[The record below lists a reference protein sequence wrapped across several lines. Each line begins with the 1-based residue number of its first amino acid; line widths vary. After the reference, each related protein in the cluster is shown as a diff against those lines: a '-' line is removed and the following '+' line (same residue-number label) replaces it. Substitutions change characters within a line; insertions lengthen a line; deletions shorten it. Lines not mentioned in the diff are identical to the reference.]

1 VADFF
6 ITIFAVTNSALL
18 RFCFIKTFQMHIIR
32 LLLLLFTVSVAAQ
45 APLTVTVRD
54 AANNAP
60 LPYATVKS
68 NGKNYVADIDGKL
81 SLTDYAT
88 SFTVTYTGYD
98 AQTISIKHH
107 TTHYAI
113 LLKIKPEL
121 LGELIISRQ
130 NPATEIIGKAI
141 RRRPVNDPQ
150 QHLNSYRYKSYDRLV
165 VTADPDS
172 VQSRI
177 DTILA
182 YEKAGR
188 FIEKIDSAV
197 FKFKKIVSRQH
208 LYQTEKISEF
218 LYDKKQGLK
227 ENVLATR
234 MAGFKKPLYEF
245 IGLKLQSYSIY
256 TDDIDLFENKYAGP
270 LARDAFFEYNYK
282 LLDTISI
289 NNRPTYMIY
298 FDAKRRLKRKL
309 RGVLYIDCETYGIAK
324 AILRVKN
331 VIDITSVHYFEYEQ
345 EQKLWF
351 PIKKTLKITKGNN
364 KEDIRIL
371 GETIKF
377 DAVDSKDPN
386 RKKEPSDYVY
396 LYSEAHNFDM
406 EFNTPVTIY
415 RRGVDIEIKDN
426 AVNRPDE
433 YWQRFRPDSLDTR
446 SLTTYMALDS
456 LVAKDN
462 WEQRIIWGRRV
473 INGYIPTGAVDVDLR
488 QIFKYNNY
496 EGFRVGFG
504 GITNNKLSQIFRVSG
519 YGAYGTKD
527 GAFKYS
533 GGMALRL
540 GRFSNSWVGASFT
553 DDIREIGST
562 SFATDKRTF
571 KIYDPRPFNL
581 TTFYNYQTW
590 QGYIETRIIPKTD
603 SYWQLTRSRIDPKF
617 NYIFMPGQK
626 PYTVFDLVMAS
637 VSIQWN
643 PFSDFMQTPDGR
655 VESEKRFPRFAFQY
669 TQAVSGVL
677 GSDFNFGKF
686 DFRAEFQHK
695 FLNGQIT
702 SGLLQTGIA
711 SGDVPITHLYSTS
724 PNSLLK
730 DGILQ
735 RITISGRN
743 SFETMYFNEFF
754 SSEYVTL
761 QLKHGFTRFTL
772 YKSLKLSPMLVT
784 RLAWGNL
791 SNKDAHL
798 GFAYNTLD
806 RGYYESGIELNEI
819 FKGLGITGFYRYGPY
834 QLPHFDKNVS
844 VKVSYVLNLF

>member
-1 VADFF
+1 MKFH
-6 ITIFAVTNSALL
+6 IF
-18 RFCFIKTFQMHIIR
+18 
-32 LLLLLFTVSVAAQ
+32 LLFLLSATVTAVAQ
-45 APLTVTVRD
+45 APLTVTVKD

-60 LPYATVKS
+60 LPYATVRS
-68 NGKNYVADIDGKL
+68 NGKNNVTDIDGRL
-81 SLTDYAT
+81 LLADYGT
-88 SFTVTYTGYD
+88 YFTVSYTGYD
-98 AQTISIKHH
+98 PQTINVKQNHNRYSVS
-107 TTHYAI
+107 
-113 LLKIKPEL
+113 LKVKPEL
-121 LGELIISRQ
+121 LGELIITHQ
-130 NPATEIIGKAI
+130 NPANEIIAKAI
-141 RRRPVNDPQ
+141 RRKVINDPQ
-150 QHLNSYRYKSYDRLV
+150 RRLESYKYKTYDRLV

-177 DTILA
+177 DTIIA
-182 YEKAGR
+182 YEKAGH
-188 FIEKIDSAV
+188 FAEKIDSAV

-218 LYDKKQGLK
+218 LYNKKQGLK

-234 MAGFKKPLYEF
+234 MAGFKNPLYEF
-245 IGLKLQSYSIY
+245 IGLKLQSYSVY
-256 TDDIDLFENKYAGP
+256 TDGIDLFETKYAGP

-282 LLDTISI
+282 LLDTTTI
-289 NNRPTYMIY
+289 NNRQVYMVY
-298 FDAKRRLKRKL
+298 FDAKRRVKRKL
-309 RGVLYIDCETYGIAK
+309 RGVLYIDSETYGIAK

-331 VIDITSVHYFEYEQ
+331 VIDITSVHYFEYEKDL
-345 EQKLWF
+345 KLWF
-351 PIKKTLKITKGNN
+351 PEKKTLKITKGNN
-364 KEDIRIL
+364 KEDIKFL

-377 DAVDSKDPN
+377 DAIGTEESG
-386 RKKEPSDYVY
+386 RKRDPSDYVY
-396 LYSEAHNFDM
+396 LFSEAYNFDKQY
-406 EFNTPVTIY
+406 NVPVLI
-415 RRGVDIEIKDN
+415 RRPGVEIEIKDDAIN
-426 AVNRPDE
+426 QPDA
-433 YWQRFRPDSLDTR
+433 YWNRFRPDTLDTR

-462 WEQRIIWGRRV
+462 WEQRIILGRRI
-473 INGYIPTGAVDVDLR
+473 INGYVPLGAIDLDLR
-488 QIFKYNNY
+488 HVLKYNNY
-496 EGFRVGFG
+496 EGFRVGAG
-504 GITNNKLSQIFRVSG
+504 GITNNHFSNIFRISG

-527 GAFKYS
+527 GQFKYS

-540 GRFSNSWVGASFT
+540 GKFSNSWIGGSYT

-571 KIYDPRPFNL
+571 KIYDPRPFNI

-590 QGYIETRIIPKTD
+590 QGYIETRIIPKTE
-603 SYWQLTRSRIDPKF
+603 SFWQLNRSRIDPKF
-617 NYIFMPGQK
+617 NYIFLAGQK
-626 PYTVFDLVMAS
+626 PYTVFDLVTAS
-637 VSIQWN
+637 VSLQWN

-669 TQAVSGVL
+669 TKAIAGIW

-695 FLNGQIT
+695 FLNGQMT
-702 SGLLQTGIA
+702 TALLQTGFA
-711 SGDVPITHLYSTS
+711 GGDVPITHLYSTS

-754 SSEYVTL
+754 SSQYVTL
-761 QLKHGFTRFTL
+761 QLKHGFTRFTV

-784 RLAWGNL
+784 RFAWGNL
-791 SNKDAHL
+791 SHNEAHL

-844 VKVSYVLNLF
+844 VKLSYVLNLF

>member
-1 VADFF
+1 MKFH
-6 ITIFAVTNSALL
+6 IF
-18 RFCFIKTFQMHIIR
+18 
-32 LLLLLFTVSVAAQ
+32 LLFLLSATVTAVAQ
-45 APLTVTVRD
+45 APLTVTVKD

-60 LPYATVKS
+60 LPYATVRS
-68 NGKNYVADIDGKL
+68 NGKNNVTDIDGRL
-81 SLTDYAT
+81 LLADYGT
-88 SFTVTYTGYD
+88 YFTVSYTGYD
-98 AQTISIKHH
+98 TQTINVKQNHNRYSVS
-107 TTHYAI
+107 
-113 LLKIKPEL
+113 LKVKPEL
-121 LGELIISRQ
+121 LGELIITHQ
-130 NPATEIIGKAI
+130 NPANEIIAKAI
-141 RRRPVNDPQ
+141 RRKVINDPQ
-150 QHLNSYRYKSYDRLV
+150 RRLESYKYKTYDRLV

-177 DTILA
+177 DTIIA
-182 YEKAGR
+182 YEKAGH
-188 FIEKIDSAV
+188 FAEKIDSAV

-218 LYDKKQGLK
+218 LYNKKQGLK

-245 IGLKLQSYSIY
+245 IGLKLQSYSVY
-256 TDDIDLFENKYAGP
+256 TDGIDLFENKYAGP
-270 LARDAFFEYNYK
+270 LARDAFFEYNFK
-282 LLDTISI
+282 LLDTTTI
-289 NNRPTYMIY
+289 NNRQVYMVY
-298 FDAKRRLKRKL
+298 FDAKRRVKRKL
-309 RGVLYIDCETYGIAK
+309 RGVLYIDSETYGIAK

-331 VIDITSVHYFEYEQ
+331 VIDITSVHYFEYEKDL
-345 EQKLWF
+345 KLWF
-351 PIKKTLKITKGNN
+351 PEKKTLKITKGNN
-364 KEDIRIL
+364 KEDIKFL

-377 DAVDSKDPN
+377 DAIGTEESG
-386 RKKEPSDYVY
+386 RKRDPSDYVY
-396 LYSEAHNFDM
+396 LFSEAYNFDKQY
-406 EFNTPVTIY
+406 NVPVLI
-415 RRGVDIEIKDN
+415 RRPGVEIEIKDDAIN
-426 AVNRPDE
+426 QPDA
-433 YWQRFRPDSLDTR
+433 YWNRFRPDTLDTR

-462 WEQRIIWGRRV
+462 WEQRIILGRRI
-473 INGYIPTGAVDVDLR
+473 INGYVPLGAIDLDLR
-488 QIFKYNNY
+488 HVLKYNNY
-496 EGFRVGFG
+496 EGFRVGAG
-504 GITNNKLSQIFRVSG
+504 GITNNRFSNIFRISG

-527 GAFKYS
+527 GQFKYS

-540 GRFSNSWVGASFT
+540 GKFSNSWIGGSYT

-571 KIYDPRPFNL
+571 KIYDPRPFNI

-590 QGYIETRIIPKTD
+590 QGYIETRIIPKTE
-603 SYWQLTRSRIDPKF
+603 SFWQLNRSRIDPKF
-617 NYIFMPGQK
+617 NYIFLAGQK
-626 PYTVFDLVMAS
+626 PYTVFDLVTAS
-637 VSIQWN
+637 VSLQWN

-669 TQAVSGVL
+669 TKAIAGIW

-695 FLNGQIT
+695 FLNGQMT
-702 SGLLQTGIA
+702 TALLQTGFA
-711 SGDVPITHLYSTS
+711 GGDVPITHLYSTS

-754 SSEYVTL
+754 SSQYVTL
-761 QLKHGFTRFTL
+761 QLKHGFTRFTV

-784 RLAWGNL
+784 RFAWGNL
-791 SNKDAHL
+791 SHNEAHL

-844 VKVSYVLNLF
+844 VKLSYVLNLF